1 MFLGTLH
8 MYYLSFQKGWQK
20 VISKLINCKLI
31 IDQGN
36 VCRQYI
42 HDFFIVSF
50 DLISFN
56 GEYFIKY
63 LCLKELT
70 FKHSADGLIKEFKV
84 I

>member
-1 MFLGTLH
+1 M
-8 MYYLSFQKGWQK
+8 
-20 VISKLINCKLI
+20 ISNIINRKLI